1 MRKVLLPA
9 LIIIGASLLIIRVFY
24 LQIIDDSFK
33 LKSDNNAIK
42 IKYDYP
48 ERGYIYDRNGVL
60 LVANQPS
67 YDIMVIPRELNK
79 TDTLEFCKLL
89 NISKEDFIKKVEKA
103 RVYSPRLPSVFLA
116 QLNKNEFAAFQEKI
130 RKFEGFYFQ
139 KRSLRDYEVD
149 YGANIF
155 GFITQANE
163 KLIEKNNYYKSGDL
177 IGKQGVEESY
187 EKFLRGIKGVKYF
200 QKDKFNREIGSYK
213 EGKYD
218 TIAVQGEDINL
229 TIDSEIQKYGEQLMV
244 NKRGGIVA
252 IEPTT
257 GEILALVTAPSYD
270 PSILVGRQRSKNYT
284 KLYHDSIAKPLY
296 DRGLLAEYPPGSPFK
311 IMTGLVGLQE
321 EVVTEETTFVC
332 NHGFS
337 YARGRFQRCHCGGGV
352 RDLHVGI
359 YKSCNA
365 YFSNVYLRTIAKY
378 QKTPY
383 AVDVWSNHIKSFGL
397 GQFMGYD
404 LPTGKKGNIP
414 TSTTYK
420 KIYPNWGYSGK
431 TIISNAI
438 GQGEVLMTPIQLAN
452 MMSAVANQGYYYT
465 PHIIKKIKGEKI
477 DKKFTTKHVTTIDK
491 KYFPPMIS
499 GLFDVK
505 HLYYTLSY
513 NEDNEQAEWVAYEL
527 IGHKGKQ
534 KHYQRPFFIK
544 DPNVT
549 TGSADWKNYK
559 NSGYDKGHLC
569 PAGDMISDKK
579 GYDETFYT
587 SNISPQLHAFN
598 EGIWN
603 RLEQKTRYWSVKYEK
618 VYVITGGILS
628 SNLSTIGN
636 EKVAVPN
643 FFYKIIGNISG
654 DKFKMIAFLIP
665 NAKSDKPLYD
675 YVVSVDTIE
684 KMTGIDFFP
693 KLEDKI
699 EANLEKKA
707 DYKEWSF

>member
-33 LKSDNNAIK
+33 LKSENNAIK

-48 ERGYIYDRNGVL
+48 ERGYIFDRNGVL

-89 NISKEDFIKKVEKA
+89 NITKEDFIKKIEKA
-103 RVYSPRLPSVFLA
+103 KVYSPRLPSVFLA

-139 KRSLRDYEVD
+139 KRALRDYEVD
-149 YGANIF
+149 FGANIF
-155 GFITQANE
+155 GSIVQVNE
-163 KLIEKNNYYKSGDL
+163 KLIEKNHYYKSGDL
-177 IGKQGVEESY
+177 IGMQGVEQSY
-187 EKFLRGIKGVKYF
+187 EEILRGIKGVKYF

-229 TIDSEIQKYGEQLMV
+229 TIDAEIQKYGEQLMV

-252 IEPTT
+252 IEPKT

-270 PSILVGRQRSKNYT
+270 PGILVGRQRSKNYT

-321 EVVTEETTFVC
+321 GVMDEETTFAC
-332 NHGFS
+332 GHGFY
-337 YARGRFQRCHCGGGV
+337 YAPGRFQRCHCGGGV
-352 RDLHVGI
+352 LDLHVGI

-365 YFSNVYLRTIAKY
+365 YFSNVYLRTIGKY
-378 QKTPY
+378 KKTPY
-383 AVDVWSNHIKSFGL
+383 AVDVWSNHVKSFGL

-404 LPTGKKGNIP
+404 LPTGRKGKIP
-414 TSTTYK
+414 TSKTYK
-420 KIYPNWGYSGK
+420 RMYPGWGYSGK

-452 MMSAVANQGYYYT
+452 MMSAVANEGYYYT

-477 DKKFTTKHVTTIDK
+477 DAKFTTKHVTTIDK

-499 GLFDVK
+499 GLFDV
-505 HLYYTLSY
+505 Y
-513 NEDNEQAEWVAYEL
+513 NRGTAYGLRVEGIDICGKTGTAENYAKIDGVRTKMQDHSIFVAFAPKDNPKIAIAVLVENGGFGAT
-527 IGHKGKQ
+527 I
-534 KHYQRPFFIK
+534 
-544 DPNVT
+544 
-549 TGSADWKNYK
+549 
-559 NSGYDKGHLC
+559 
-569 PAGDMISDKK
+569 AGPIASLMIEKYLRKK
-579 GYDETFYT
+579 ISRTDLETRVL
-587 SNISPQLHAFN
+587 NISLQGRYAKFGGLSEEVKKQLR
-598 EGIWN
+598 I
-603 RLEQKTRYWSVKYEK
+603 QDS
-618 VYVITGGILS
+618 ITNSKIKASKKLDS
-628 SNLSTIGN
+628 IKKSKSNN
-636 EKVAVPN
+636 
-643 FFYKIIGNISG
+643 
-654 DKFKMIAFLIP
+654 
-665 NAKSDKPLYD
+665 
-675 YVVSVDTIE
+675 
-684 KMTGIDFFP
+684 
-693 KLEDKI
+693 
-699 EANLEKKA
+699 
-707 DYKEWSF
+707 

>member
-33 LKSDNNAIK
+33 LKSENNAIK

-89 NISKEDFIKKVEKA
+89 NITKEDFIKKIEKA
-103 RVYSPRLPSVFLA
+103 KVYSPRLPSVFLA

-139 KRSLRDYEVD
+139 KRALRDYEVD
-149 YGANIF
+149 FGANVF
-155 GFITQANE
+155 GSIVEVNE
-163 KLIEKNNYYKSGDL
+163 GLIEKNPYYKSGDL

-187 EKFLRGIKGVKYF
+187 EKILRGVKGVKYF

-213 EGKYD
+213 EGKFD

-229 TIDSEIQKYGEQLMV
+229 TIDAEIQKYGEQLMV

-252 IEPTT
+252 IEPKT

-270 PSILVGRQRSKNYT
+270 PGILVGRQRSKNYT

-321 EVVTEETTFVC
+321 GVMDEETTFVC
-332 NHGFS
+332 SHGFY
-337 YARGRFQRCHCGGGV
+337 YAPGRFQKCHCGGGV
-352 RDLHVGI
+352 LNLHVGI

-365 YFSNVYLRTIAKY
+365 YFSNVYLRTIGKY
-378 QKTPY
+378 KKTPY

-404 LPTGKKGNIP
+404 LPTGRKGKIP
-414 TSTTYK
+414 TSKTYK
-420 KIYPNWGYSGK
+420 RMYPGWGYSGK

-452 MMSAVANQGYYYT
+452 MMATVANEGYYYT

-477 DKKFTTKHVTTIDK
+477 DTKFTTKHVTTIDK

-499 GLFDVK
+499 GLFDVYNRGTAYGLRVEGIDICGK
-505 HLYYTLSY
+505 TGTAENFAKIDGKRVQLKDHSIFVAFAPKDNPKIAIAVLVENGGYGATIAGPIASLMIEKYLRKKITRTDLEARVLNISLQSRYALLGGLS
-513 NEDNEQAEWVAYEL
+513 EEVKKEL
-527 IGHKGKQ
+527 
-534 KHYQRPFFIK
+534 RIK
-544 DPNVT
+544 DSITQSKAKAAAKKIDT
-549 TGSADWKNYK
+549 TKA
-559 NSGYDKGHLC
+559 
-569 PAGDMISDKK
+569 
-579 GYDETFYT
+579 
-587 SNISPQLHAFN
+587 
-598 EGIWN
+598 
-603 RLEQKTRYWSVKYEK
+603 KT
-618 VYVITGGILS
+618 
-628 SNLSTIGN
+628 
-636 EKVAVPN
+636 
-643 FFYKIIGNISG
+643 
-654 DKFKMIAFLIP
+654 
-665 NAKSDKPLYD
+665 
-675 YVVSVDTIE
+675 
-684 KMTGIDFFP
+684 
-693 KLEDKI
+693 
-699 EANLEKKA
+699 
-707 DYKEWSF
+707 